1 MKKNKQ
7 KNRRL
12 KRYIR
17 KQINKK
23 FKEVVLVYS
32 VGPKEAEKFILNVG
46 PNIPRSSHPPRE

>member
-23 FKEVVLVYS
+23 FVLNS
-32 VGPKEAEKFILNVG
+32 R
-46 PNIPRSSHPPRE
+46 PNIDFPYHPPHLPGKLLLEE